1 MPAGSLGSPAAAG
14 GRLGA
19 PSPFDPRVFAAMP
32 GLEWKARYVMEGF
45 LSGLHGSPFHG
56 PSLEFRDYRDYQP
69 GDDLRR
75 IDWRLY
81 ARNDR
86 LCVRR
91 YEQETNA
98 RCYLLCDTSASMS
111 YRGAAAWASKIE
123 AARVLALALS
133 FLLLRQDDAV
143 GLLALEGGGKG
154 PRLTEQPP
162 RVRYVRPSQKPDQA
176 GVMLRE
182 LGNLHPQ
189 GGPALAA
196 LLDHAGRIAHRRSL
210 LVLISDL
217 LEPSAEVE
225 LGLKRLRFGGHE
237 CLCLQ
242 VLDGDEIDFPFQDA
256 TLFEDVESGLRRRVA
271 GREVGDLY
279 RTRFTAFLGEWQDL
293 FRRLEMRHLVVRT
306 DRDPAA
312 TLARF
317 FAGAKGTA

>member
-1 MPAGSLGSPAAAG
+1 MPVEVGARTGAA
-14 GRLGA
+14 
-19 PSPFDPRVFAAMP
+19 FEPRVFAAMP
-32 GLEWKARYVMEGF
+32 GLEWKARYLMEGF

-56 PSLEFRDYRDYQP
+56 PSIEFRDYRDYQP

-111 YRGAAAWASKIE
+111 YRGATAWASKIE
-123 AARVLALALS
+123 AARVLGLALS
-133 FLLLRQDDAV
+133 FLLLRQNDAV
-143 GLLALEGGGKG
+143 GLLALQAACGD
-154 PRLTEQPP
+154 PRPQPA
-162 RVRYVRPSQKPDQA
+162 VRYVRPSQKPDQA

-182 LGNLHPQ
+182 LGSLDPQ

-196 LLDHAGRIAHRRSL
+196 LLEHAGRIAHRRSL

-217 LEPSAEVE
+217 LEPSPEVE

-242 VLDGDEIDFPFQDA
+242 VLDGDEIDFPFEDA
-256 TLFEDVESGLRRRVA
+256 TLFEDLESGLRRRVA

-279 RTRFTAFLGEWQDL
+279 RSRFAAFLGEWQDL
-293 FRRLEMRHLVVRT
+293 FRRLEVRHLALRT
-306 DRDPAA
+306 DRDPSAS
-312 TLARF
+312 LARF
-317 FAGAKGTA
+317 FARAQGAA